1 MEDQLI
7 RGIQDRIYHCDTP
20 GEILLLNRKHISR
33 DKRDAIRDLQNLNY
47 WYNLKILF
55 FIGLWV
61 GTGYVLI
68 TTNLYLLYP
77 ILYFLIAC
85 AMVGLPILMHES
97 NHNLLFKSKSLNRW
111 VGFFCGL
118 PGMVSVTA
126 YRTVHLAHHAN
137 TGTEEDPDKMENS
150 TPKSVPMVLF
160 YYLFLV
166 LGAYLYIFHV
176 AITGL
181 QIADAEKRRKIIVEY
196 LLIAALYGFVF
207 WYLPF
212 EYILHL
218 WLIPLLIGVQ
228 LTNVR
233 GLAEHGLTTS
243 NNPFTDTRCVE
254 SNFFVSFMMC
264 NLNYHLD
271 HHLFPGVP
279 WYNLPKLHRLLQDE
293 YRAAGASVYPS
304 YTQFLIDF
312 FKTSW
317 SGIIPDFRM
326 IPEHM
331 RDHACG

>member
-1 MEDQLI
+1 MEEQTI
-7 RGIQDRIYHCDTP
+7 RGIEDRIYYCDAP
-20 GEILLLNRKHISR
+20 GEILLLNRKDISR
-33 DKRDAIRDLQNLNY
+33 GKRKAIKELHELNY

-55 FIGLWV
+55 FIMLWV
-61 GTGYVLI
+61 VAGYVLVNTGSVLI
-68 TTNLYLLYP
+68 RP
-77 ILYFLIAC
+77 VLYFLVAC
-85 AMVGLPILMHES
+85 AMVGLPIIMHES
-97 NHNLLFKSKSLNRW
+97 NHNLLFKNQFLNRW
-111 VGFFCGL
+111 VGFICGL
-118 PGMVSVTA
+118 PGLVSVTA

-137 TGTEEDPDKMENS
+137 TGTEDDPDNMENS
-150 TPKSVPMVLF
+150 TPKSVPIVLF

-176 AITGL
+176 AFSGFKL
-181 QIADAEKRRKIIVEY
+181 GDSVKRRKIAVEY
-196 LLIAALYGFVF
+196 LIIGVVYTLVF
-207 WYLPF
+207 WAVPF

-233 GLAEHGLTTS
+233 GLAEHGLTTH

-254 SNFFVSFMMC
+254 SNRFVSFMMS

-279 WYNLPKLHRLLQDE
+279 WYNLPKLHKLLEDE
-293 YRAAGASVYPS
+293 YKAAGASVYPS
-304 YTQFLIDF
+304 YTEFLIDF

-317 SGIIPDFRM
+317 SGVIPDFRL